1 MDIHRLEHRAWSVH
15 GCWWGLR
22 SPISETNSGSERLV
36 HTLDLCGSGAKLG
49 GFREEMVVG
58 KIVVLH
64 RKHKKAPCKIV
75 WTRVV
80 GPRELQI
87 GIQLLE
93 EDQNFWGLDLVAENI
108 SKTYVPE
115 KSSSGDHASAS
126 GARSRSQPTQKTE
139 KTIKTKK
146 IRLCTCLERDTRD
159 KK

>member
-1 MDIHRLEHRAWSVH
+1 MDFHRLENRSLKRARMVV
-15 GCWWGLR
+15 GVK
-22 SPISETNSGSERLV
+22 ISDSDTDASSGPLV

-58 KIVVLH
+58 KILVLH

-80 GPRELQI
+80 GPGELQI

-108 SKTYVPE
+108 SKTCVPE
-115 KSSSGDHASAS
+115 KSSAGDHASAG
-126 GARSRSQPTQKTE
+126 GARSCSQPTQKTE

-146 IRLCTCLERDTRD
+146 HAFVLAW
-159 KK
+159 

>member
-1 MDIHRLEHRAWSVH
+1 VH
-15 GCWWGLR
+15 GWGGKI
-22 SPISETNSGSERLV
+22 SDSETDNSGSGRLV

-64 RKHKKAPCKIV
+64 RKHKKASCKIV

-93 EDQNFWGLDLVAENI
+93 EDQNFWGLDRVAENI
-108 SKTYVPE
+108 SKACVPE

-126 GARSRSQPTQKTE
+126 VAHSSSQPAQKTE
-139 KTIKTKK
+139 RTIKTKK
-146 IRLCTCLERDTRD
+146 HAFGLGW
-159 KK
+159 